1 MTLVQR
7 RLVERPFQT
16 DMAIG
21 QGADL
26 FNVFALVSELWI
38 RVILSRGRYTVQWCL
53 NVLGKETRC
62 RRALIHVNLGL
73 GLVCCSIYEQ

>member
-1 MTLVQR
+1 MGHR
-7 RLVERPFQT
+7 RLVELPFQT

-38 RVILSRGRYTVQWCL
+38 LSRGINMYVT
-53 NVLGKETRC
+53 T
-62 RRALIHVNLGL
+62 I
-73 GLVCCSIYEQ
+73 